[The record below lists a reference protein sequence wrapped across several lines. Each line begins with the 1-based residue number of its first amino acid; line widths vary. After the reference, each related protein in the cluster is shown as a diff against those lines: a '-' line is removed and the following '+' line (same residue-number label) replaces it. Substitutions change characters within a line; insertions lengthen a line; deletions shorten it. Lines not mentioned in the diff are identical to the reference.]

1 VRCALHLGVV
11 LDRPLAR
18 SLARELRRERALGTA
33 VRSLRARPL
42 SERRLRERL
51 QSRGVRPDAE
61 EAVVGTLAEA
71 GFVDDGR
78 LARGRAVALAER
90 GWGDAAVEARLAGE
104 GLREADIAAAV
115 AELEPETDRA
125 RPLVAGL
132 VVQKAWVLL
141 QRRGF
146 DLETIEC
153 VVGSQDSPAS
163 PHTKKPAWNGFS
175 FESGNL
181 QPRPFEAQFMTNGPE
196 TWRMRLE

>member
-1 VRCALHLGVV
+1 VAVEVDGEAWRTVPEGVVVRCSLSAGIE

-33 VRSLRARPL
+33 VRSLRARPM

-61 EAVVGTLAEA
+61 EDALGTLIDA

-90 GWGDAAVEARLAGE
+90 GWGDAAIEARLTGE
-104 GLREADIAAAV
+104 GLLEPDVEAAV
-115 AELEPETDRA
+115 AGLDAETDRA
-125 RPLVAGL
+125 GPLVAGL
-132 VVQKAWVLL
+132 PPQKAWSLL

-146 DLETIEC
+146 DSQTIES
-153 VVGSQDSPAS
+153 VLGGLDVGG
-163 PHTKKPAWNGFS
+163 TEGL
-175 FESGNL
+175 G
-181 QPRPFEAQFMTNGPE
+181 
-196 TWRMRLE
+196 

>member
-1 VRCALHLGVV
+1 MVPEGVVVRCALRPGVV

-51 QSRGVRPDAE
+51 QSHGVRPDAE

-78 LARGRAVALAER
+78 LARGRAVTLAER
-90 GWGDAAVEARLAGE
+90 GWGDAAIEARLAGE
-104 GLREADIAAAV
+104 GLREAEIAAAV

-132 VVQKAWVLL
+132 IPQKAWVLL

-146 DLETIEC
+146 DLETVEC
-153 VVGSQDSPAS
+153 VVGSLDA
-163 PHTKKPAWNGFS
+163 NGV
-175 FESGNL
+175 EGL
-181 QPRPFEAQFMTNGPE
+181 G
-196 TWRMRLE
+196 